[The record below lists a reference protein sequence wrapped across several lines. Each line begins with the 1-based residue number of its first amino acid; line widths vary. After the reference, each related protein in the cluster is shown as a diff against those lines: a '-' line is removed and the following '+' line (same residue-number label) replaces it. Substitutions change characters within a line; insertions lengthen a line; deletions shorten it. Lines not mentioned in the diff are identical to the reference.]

1 MMRRALLAVVVS
13 GCALLAASTAPATA
27 ESTTPPIQHL
37 VVIME
42 ENSTFDHT
50 FGTLHGVD
58 GLHVEGK
65 VTQAGGDAVRLRGFS
80 DLGPRAFHV
89 PKGEEVLSNGP
100 TAAST
105 AFNDGRMDGF
115 VRAQGATDKN
125 ARLSFT
131 LIDRA
136 TPSPWR
142 KLAKRGV
149 VFDRYFSSYLAGSL
163 PNTLSL
169 VAGDA
174 YGRDQGSN
182 ADFTSLWHSDIPTLF
197 DRATEAGVSWK
208 YYVGGLEQIHQRKV
222 ANGSYAGS
230 ADATPSALY
239 WAPILSMQRFWT
251 DPALAQ
257 NVRSQADLFAD
268 AASGSLPAIT
278 YVLPQ
283 PTTHEPLV
291 LGPDLRLLSIVN
303 AIETSPTWESTAVVV
318 VWDDW
323 GGYYDHVAPPVT
335 ADGQQLGMRVPM
347 LLLSPWAQG
356 GTVSHQT
363 LDHSSIPALATS
375 LFGLDPIDP
384 HTAVPNGPWLSAP
397 VDDPRILGLS
407 HSPPY
412 EAAGMTHA
420 HNVFG
425 LYLLTMFVIVGV
437 LGWLGFS
444 MLRKPVRGG
453 SA

>member
-1 MMRRALLAVVVS
+1 MRRALLAAAVS

-27 ESTTPPIQHL
+27 QPTTPPIQHL
-37 VVIME
+37 VVILE
-42 ENSTFDHT
+42 QNSTFDHT

-58 GLHVEGK
+58 GVHV
-65 VTQAGGDAVRLRGFS
+65 GDPVDLGRGETRRLLGFS
-80 DLGPRAFHV
+80 TDLGPRAFTV
-89 PKGEEVLSNGP
+89 PEGQEVLSNGP
-100 TAAST
+100 TAASI
-105 AFNDGRMDGF
+105 AFDHGRMDGF
-115 VRAQGATDKN
+115 DIAQRDTDKN

-131 LIDRA
+131 LIDRG

-142 KLAKRGV
+142 KLAKQGV
-149 VFDRYFSSYLAGSL
+149 VFDKYFSSYLAGSL

-174 YGRDQGSN
+174 YGRDQGSS
-182 ADFTSLWHSDIPTLF
+182 ADVTSLWHSDIPTLF

-208 YYVGGLEQIHQRKV
+208 YYVGGLEQIDEAKV
-222 ANGSYAGS
+222 ADGSYARS
-230 ADATPSALY
+230 SDATPSALY
-239 WAPILSMQRFWT
+239 WAPILSMERFWT
-251 DPALAQ
+251 DPTLSQ

-268 AASGSLPAIT
+268 AASGLLPAIT

-283 PTTHEPLV
+283 PTTHEPQV
-291 LGPDLRLLSIVN
+291 LASDLRLLSIVN

-323 GGYYDHVAPPVT
+323 GGYYDHVAPPEI
-335 ADGQQLGMRVPM
+335 DGHQLGMRVPM
-347 LLLSPWAQG
+347 LLLSPWAQA

-375 LFGLDPIDP
+375 LFGLDPIEP
-384 HTAVPNGPWLSAP
+384 HTELPNGPWLTAP
-397 VDDPRILGLS
+397 VDAPRITGLS
-407 HSPPY
+407 HAPRY

-420 HNVFG
+420 RNVFG
-425 LYLLTMFVIVGV
+425 LYLLTVLVIVGV

-444 MLRKPVRGG
+444 MLRRPNKGG
-453 SA
+453 S

>member
-1 MMRRALLAVVVS
+1 MRRALLAAIVS

-27 ESTTPPIQHL
+27 QSTTPPIQHL
-37 VVIME
+37 VVILE
-42 ENSTFDHT
+42 QNSTFDHT

-58 GLHVEGK
+58 GKHVGDL
-65 VTQAGGDAVRLRGFS
+65 VDLAGGESTRLRGFS
-80 DLGPRAFHV
+80 DLGPHAFTV
-89 PKGEEVLSNGP
+89 PEGQEVLSNGP
-100 TAAST
+100 TAASI
-105 AFNDGRMDGF
+105 AFDRGRMDGF
-115 VRAQGATDKN
+115 EIAQRDTDKN

-142 KLAKRGV
+142 KLARQGV
-149 VFDRYFSSYLAGSL
+149 VFDKYFSSYLGGSL

-174 YGRDQGSN
+174 YGRDQGSS
-182 ADFTSLWHSDIPTLF
+182 ADFTGLWHSDIPTLF
-197 DRATEAGVSWK
+197 DRANEAGVSWK
-208 YYVGGLEQIHQRKV
+208 YYVGGLEQIDETKV
-222 ANGSYAGS
+222 ADGSYARS
-230 ADATPSALY
+230 SDATPSALY
-239 WAPILSMQRFWT
+239 WAPILSMERFWT
-251 DPALAQ
+251 DPALSQ

-323 GGYYDHVAPPVT
+323 GGYYDHVPPPVT
-335 ADGQQLGMRVPM
+335 ADGHQLGMRVPM

-356 GTVSHQT
+356 GTVSDQT

-375 LFGLDPIDP
+375 LFGLDPIVP
-384 HTAVPNGPWLSAP
+384 HTDVPNGPWLTAP
-397 VDDPRILGLS
+397 VDAPRILGLS
-407 HSPPY
+407 HAPRY

-444 MLRKPVRGG
+444 MLRRPNKGG
-453 SA
+453 S